1 MQLQSRMR
9 SYLSMHEHYG
19 KAGVSRCIGSDPD
32 TMIFSNIAS
41 CIAGMWSV
49 ERRAS

>member
-1 MQLQSRMR
+1 MQLQARIR

-32 TMIFSNIAS
+32 TKIRSNIA
-41 CIAGMWSV
+41 
-49 ERRAS
+49 